1 MTQTYGH
8 PLEDWKQAREEI
20 RCVLIRCVR
29 DDRTITYSEL
39 VCAIHTIALT
49 PRSRKLAEMLN
60 QIVYA
65 EHNAGG
71 GMLSALVVHKTG
83 DRMPG
88 SRFFELA
95 EELGRQVSNKREFWT
110 QERKRVVDYWRGIRE
125 KSERPPMKKILIT
138 GMSGLIGGIL
148 RSHLEAVG
156 GYELTAL
163 NRRPVDGV
171 RTVQADIGDLDAIR
185 PAFEGQDVV
194 VHLAAHVA
202 SEPMEDVVR
211 GNLAGTWN
219 VYEAAR
225 EAGVQRVIFASSG
238 DTIRG
243 IDHDPPYSQ
252 IVAGDYE
259 AVSRWEWPKVTKELV
274 RPRTFYGASKV
285 WGEVLGRVYSADY
298 GLSVLCVRIGSCPA
312 ENRPT
317 NVREFSAWLS
327 HRDVA
332 DILHRCIEAPAD
344 LLYDIFFAVSNNKW
358 NYRDIEHAR
367 RVLGYVPQ
375 DSAEDYRE

>member
-1 MTQTYGH
+1 
-8 PLEDWKQAREEI
+8 
-20 RCVLIRCVR
+20 
-29 DDRTITYSEL
+29 
-39 VCAIHTIALT
+39 
-49 PRSRKLAEMLN
+49 
-60 QIVYA
+60 
-65 EHNAGG
+65 
-71 GMLSALVVHKTG
+71 
-83 DRMPG
+83 
-88 SRFFELA
+88 
-95 EELGRQVSNKREFWT
+95 
-110 QERKRVVDYWRGIRE
+110 
-125 KSERPPMKKILIT
+125 MKKILIT

-148 RSHLEAVG
+148 RSHLESLG

-171 RTVQADIGDLDAIR
+171 RTVQADIVDLEAIR

-225 EAGVQRVIFASSG
+225 EAGVKRVVFASSG

-243 IDHDPPYSQ
+243 VDHDPPYSQ
-252 IVAGDYE
+252 IIAGDYE

-274 RPRTFYGASKV
+274 RPGTIYGASKV

-298 GLSVLCVRIGSCPA
+298 GLSVLCVRIGACPA
-312 ENRPT
+312 ENRPRST
-317 NVREFSAWLS
+317 REFAAWLS

-332 DILHRCIEAPAD
+332 DILHRCIEAPDD
-344 LLYDIFFAVSNNKW
+344 LLYDIFFAVSDNKW

-367 RVLGYVPQ
+367 HVLGYVPQ

>member
-8 PLEDWKQAREEI
+8 PLEEWEQAREEV
-20 RCVLIRCVR
+20 RRLLIQCAK
-29 DDRTITYSEL
+29 DDRTTTYSEL
-39 VCAIHTIALT
+39 VCEIHTIALT
-49 PRSRKLAEMLN
+49 PRSRKLAELLN
-60 QIVYA
+60 QVASA
-65 EHNAGG
+65 EHAAGRG
-71 GMLSALVVHKTG
+71 ILSAVVVSKSRG
-83 DRMPG
+83 IPG
-88 SRFFELA
+88 SGFFKLA
-95 EELGRQVSNKREFWT
+95 EELGEQFSDKREFWNK
-110 QERKRVVDYWRGIRE
+110 ERNRVVDYWRGVRKE
-125 KSERPPMKKILIT
+125 SERRPMKKVLIT

-148 RSHLEAVG
+148 RSHLETLG

-171 RTVQADIGDLDAIR
+171 RTVQADIGDLAAIR
-185 PAFEGQDVV
+185 PAFDGQDVV

-202 SEPMEDVVR
+202 SEPMDDVVR

-225 EAGVQRVIFASSG
+225 EAGVKRVIFASSG

-259 AVSRWEWPKVTKELV
+259 AASRWEWPKVTKELV

-312 ENRPT
+312 ENRPRD
-317 NVREFSAWLS
+317 VREFSAWLS

>member
-1 MTQTYGH
+1 MTETFDH
-8 PLEDWKQAREEI
+8 PLTLWEEAKEEARQI
-20 RCVLIRCVR
+20 LIQCAKE
-29 DDRTITYSEL
+29 DRTIAPGEL
-39 VCAIHTIALT
+39 VHEIRTISLA
-49 PRSRKLAEMLN
+49 PRSPALFEMLD
-60 QIVYA
+60 QIAFAEYA
-65 EHNAGG
+65 VGRG
-71 GMLSALVVHKTG
+71 ILTVMVVAKG
-83 DRMPG
+83 RGMPG
-88 SRFFELA
+88 PGFYKFALRIGLK
-95 EELGRQVSNKREFWT
+95 VKDKREFYI
-110 QERKRVVDYWRGIRE
+110 QERMRVVSYWQGVQE
-125 KSERPPMKKILIT
+125 DCEGQPMKKILIT

-148 RSHLEAVG
+148 RSHLETLG

-171 RTVQADIGDLDAIR
+171 RTIQADIGDIESIR

-202 SEPMEDVVR
+202 SEPMDDVVR

-225 EAGVQRVIFASSG
+225 EAGVKRVVFASSG

-243 IDHDPPYSQ
+243 VDHDPPYSQ
-252 IVAGDYE
+252 IIAGDYE
-259 AVSRWEWPKVTKELV
+259 AVSRWEWPKVTKDLV
-274 RPRTFYGASKV
+274 RPGTIYGASKV

-298 GLSVLCVRIGSCPA
+298 GLSVLCVRIGACPA
-312 ENRPT
+312 ANRPT
-317 NVREFSAWLS
+317 TVREKAAWVS

-332 DILHRCIEAPAD
+332 DVLHRCIDAPDD
-344 LLYDIFFAVSNNKW
+344 LLYDIFFAVSNNRW

-375 DSAEDYRE
+375 DSAEDYMD

>member
-1 MTQTYGH
+1 MTRTYGH
-8 PLEDWKQAREEI
+8 STEVWDKAKEEARQI
-20 RCVLIRCVR
+20 LIQCAKE
-29 DDRTITYSEL
+29 DRTIAPGEL
-39 VCAIHTIALT
+39 VREIHTISLT
-49 PRSRKLAEMLN
+49 PRSRALFEMLDQIALAE
-60 QIVYA
+60 YA
-65 EHNAGG
+65 AGRG
-71 GMLSALVVHKTG
+71 ILTVMVVGKG
-83 DRMPG
+83 KGIPG
-88 SRFFELA
+88 PGFYKFVLRIGLKYT
-95 EELGRQVSNKREFWT
+95 NKREFYI
-110 QERKRVVDYWRGIRE
+110 QERIRVVDYWQGVQDDC
-125 KSERPPMKKILIT
+125 ERRTMKKILIT

-148 RSHLEAVG
+148 RSHLESEG
-156 GYELTAL
+156 DYELTAL

-171 RTVQADIGDLDAIR
+171 RTIQADIGDLDSIR

-225 EAGVQRVIFASSG
+225 EAGVKRVVFASSG

-243 IDHDPPYSQ
+243 VDLDPPYSQ
-252 IVAGDYE
+252 IIAGDYS
-259 AVSRWEWPKVTKELV
+259 AVSRWEWPKVTKDLV
-274 RPRTFYGASKV
+274 RPGTIYGASKV

-298 GLSVLCVRIGSCPA
+298 GLSVLCVRIGACPEA
-312 ENRPT
+312 NRPT
-317 NVREFSAWLS
+317 SVREKAAWVS

-332 DILHRCIEAPAD
+332 DVLHRCIDAPDD
-344 LLYDIFFAVSNNKW
+344 LLYDIFFAVSNNRW

-375 DSAEDYRE
+375 DSAEDYP

>member
-1 MTQTYGH
+1 MTETYGH
-8 PLEDWKQAREEI
+8 PLILWEKAKEEARLILIQCAKEDRTKTYTELADEI
-20 RCVLIRCVR
+20 RTIRLSR
-29 DDRTITYSEL
+29 QSDPLGEL
-39 VCAIHTIALT
+39 
-49 PRSRKLAEMLN
+49 LN
-60 QIVYA
+60 QIATA
-65 EHNAGG
+65 EFHSGRGILTA
-71 GMLSALVVHKTG
+71 VVVRKWE
-83 DRMPG
+83 RMPG
-88 SRFFELA
+88 QGFFKFAAKHGFRFT
-95 EELGRQVSNKREFWT
+95 NKREFWKK
-110 QERKRVVDYWRGIRE
+110 EYNRVVDYWQRID
-125 KSERPPMKKILIT
+125 KQHERQQMKKILIT

-148 RSHLEAVG
+148 RSHLETLG

-171 RTVQADIGDLDAIR
+171 RTIQADIGDLASIR

-225 EAGVQRVIFASSG
+225 EAGVKRVVFASSG

-243 IDHDPPYSQ
+243 VDHDPPYSQ
-252 IVAGDYE
+252 IIAGDYE
-259 AVSRWEWPKVTKELV
+259 AVSRWEWPKVTKDLV
-274 RPRTFYGASKV
+274 RPGTIYGASKV

-298 GLSVLCVRIGSCPA
+298 GLSVLCVRIGACPA
-312 ENRPT
+312 ANRPT
-317 NVREFSAWLS
+317 TVREKAAWVS

-332 DILHRCIEAPAD
+332 DVLHRCIDAPDD
-344 LLYDIFFAVSNNKW
+344 LLYDIFFAVSNNRW
-358 NYRDIEHAR
+358 NYRDIEHAH

-375 DSAEDYRE
+375 DSAEDYME

>member
-1 MTQTYGH
+1 MTETYGH
-8 PLEDWKQAREEI
+8 PLTLWEEAKEEARQILIQCAKENRTIAALELVREI
-20 RCVLIRCVR
+20 RTL
-29 DDRTITYSEL
+29 SFS
-39 VCAIHTIALT
+39 
-49 PRSRKLAEMLN
+49 PRSRAFSEMLN
-60 QIVYA
+60 QIAFAEYA
-65 EHNAGG
+65 AGRG
-71 GMLSALVVHKTG
+71 ILTVMVVAKG
-83 DRMPG
+83 RGMPG
-88 SRFFELA
+88 PGFFTFALEISLRFT
-95 EELGRQVSNKREFWT
+95 NKREFCT
-110 QERKRVVDYWRGIRE
+110 QERIRVVDYWQGVQE
-125 KSERPPMKKILIT
+125 DCERRDMKKILIT
-138 GMSGLIGGIL
+138 GMSGLIGGIRVL
-148 RSHLEAVG
+148 RSHLETLG

-259 AVSRWEWPKVTKELV
+259 AASRWEWPKVTKELV

-298 GLSVLCVRIGSCPA
+298 GLLGIEADTFGCAVR
-312 ENRPT
+312 
-317 NVREFSAWLS
+317 S
-327 HRDVA
+327 HRFVPSG
-332 DILHRCIEAPAD
+332 E
-344 LLYDIFFAVSNNKW
+344 SS
-358 NYRDIEHAR
+358 ER
-367 RVLGYVPQ
+367 RPGVRGVVEP
-375 DSAEDYRE
+375 S

>member
-1 MTQTYGH
+1 MTETFGH
-8 PLEDWKQAREEI
+8 PLAVWEKAREEARQI
-20 RCVLIRCVR
+20 LIQCAKE
-29 DDRTITYSEL
+29 DRTLAYSNL
-39 VCAIHTIALT
+39 AKGIVAISLNW
-49 PRSRKLAEMLN
+49 RSREFWEILN
-60 QIVYA
+60 QISSA
-65 EHNAGG
+65 EHAAGR
-71 GMLSALVVHKTG
+71 GMLTAMVVSK
-83 DRMPG
+83 DRGMPG
-88 SRFFELA
+88 KGFFDLA
-95 EELGRQVSNKREFWT
+95 ETLGLRFTNKRDFWT
-110 QERKRVVDYWRGIRE
+110 QERNRVVDYWRGVQEDCQR
-125 KSERPPMKKILIT
+125 RDMKKILIT

-148 RSHLEAVG
+148 RSHLETLG

-171 RTVQADIGDLDAIR
+171 RTVQADIGDLNTIR

-202 SEPMEDVVR
+202 SEPMDDVVR

-225 EAGVQRVIFASSG
+225 EAGVKRVIFASSG

-274 RPRTFYGASKV
+274 RPGTIYGASKV

-312 ENRPT
+312 ENRPRT
-317 NVREFSAWLS
+317 VREFAAWLS

>member
-1 MTQTYGH
+1 MTETFGY
-8 PLEDWKQAREEI
+8 PLLIWEKAREEVRQI
-20 RCVLIRCVR
+20 LIRCAKE
-29 DDRTITYSEL
+29 DRTITSTDLVSE
-39 VCAIHTIALT
+39 IQIISLT
-49 PRSRKLAEMLN
+49 PRSPAFSEILN
-60 QIVYA
+60 QIAFA
-65 EHNAGG
+65 EYTAGRG
-71 GMLSALVVHKTG
+71 ILTVMVVAKGRT
-83 DRMPG
+83 MPG
-88 SRFFELA
+88 PGFIKFALEIGLRFT
-95 EELGRQVSNKREFWT
+95 NKREFCS
-110 QERKRVVDYWRGIRE
+110 QERIRVVDYWQSVQE
-125 KSERPPMKKILIT
+125 DCERRDMQNILIT

-148 RSHLEAVG
+148 RFHLDSLG
-156 GYELTAL
+156 GYQLTAL

-171 RTVQADIGDLDAIR
+171 RTVQADIGDLESIR

-225 EAGVQRVIFASSG
+225 EAGVKRVVFASSG

-243 IDHDPPYSQ
+243 VDHDPPYSQ
-252 IVAGDYE
+252 IIAGDYE
-259 AVSRWEWPKVTKELV
+259 AVSRWEWPKVTKDLV
-274 RPRTFYGASKV
+274 RPGTIYGASKV

-298 GLSVLCVRIGSCPA
+298 GLSVLCVRIGACPA
-312 ENRPT
+312 ANRPT
-317 NVREFSAWLS
+317 TAREKAAWLS

-332 DILHRCIEAPAD
+332 DVLHRCIEAPAD

-367 RVLGYVPQ
+367 RVLGYIPQ
-375 DSAEDYRE
+375 DSAEDFKD

>member
-1 MTQTYGH
+1 
-8 PLEDWKQAREEI
+8 
-20 RCVLIRCVR
+20 
-29 DDRTITYSEL
+29 
-39 VCAIHTIALT
+39 
-49 PRSRKLAEMLN
+49 
-60 QIVYA
+60 
-65 EHNAGG
+65 
-71 GMLSALVVHKTG
+71 
-83 DRMPG
+83 
-88 SRFFELA
+88 
-95 EELGRQVSNKREFWT
+95 
-110 QERKRVVDYWRGIRE
+110 
-125 KSERPPMKKILIT
+125 MKKVLIT

-148 RSHLEAVG
+148 RSHLESIG

-225 EAGVQRVIFASSG
+225 EAGVKRVIFASSG

-259 AVSRWEWPKVTKELV
+259 AASRWEWPKVTKELV
-274 RPRTFYGASKV
+274 RPGTFYGASKV

-312 ENRPT
+312 ENRPR

-332 DILHRCIEAPAD
+332 DILHKCIDAPDD

>member
-1 MTQTYGH
+1 MTRTYGH
-8 PLEDWKQAREEI
+8 TLEEWEQTREEI
-20 RCVLIRCVR
+20 RQVLIQCAR
-29 DDRTITYSEL
+29 DERTITYSEL
-39 VCAIHTIALT
+39 VGMIRTIRFIL
-49 PRSRKLAEMLN
+49 PSSKLWEILN
-60 QIVYA
+60 QIA
-65 EHNAGG
+65 SSEHPAGRG
-71 GMLSALVVHKTG
+71 ILTAVLVSKASG
-83 DRMPG
+83 MPG
-88 SRFFELA
+88 KGFFDFAEKVGLRFTE
-95 EELGRQVSNKREFWT
+95 RRDFWT
-110 QERKRVVDYWRGIRE
+110 QERNRVVNYWQGVNE
-125 KSERPPMKKILIT
+125 DCERPDVKKILIT

-148 RSHLEAVG
+148 RSHLESLG

-171 RTVQADIGDLDAIR
+171 RTVQADIGDLESIR
-185 PAFEGQDVV
+185 PAFDGQDVV

-202 SEPMEDVVR
+202 SEPMDDVVR

-225 EAGVQRVIFASSG
+225 QAGVKRVIFASSG

-243 IDHDPPYSQ
+243 VDHDPPYSQ
-252 IVAGDYE
+252 IIAGDYE

-274 RPRTFYGASKV
+274 RPGTIYGASKV

-298 GLSVLCVRIGSCPA
+298 DLSVLCVRIGACPA
-312 ENRPT
+312 ENRPSST
-317 NVREFSAWLS
+317 REFAAWLS

-332 DILHRCIEAPAD
+332 DILHRCIEAPDD

-367 RVLGYVPQ
+367 HVLGYVPQ
-375 DSAEDYRE
+375 DSAEDYR

>member
-1 MTQTYGH
+1 MRLTS
-8 PLEDWKQAREEI
+8 PASPW
-20 RCVLIRCVR
+20 
-29 DDRTITYSEL
+29 RTS
-39 VCAIHTIALT
+39 CA
-49 PRSRKLAEMLN
+49 
-60 QIVYA
+60 
-65 EHNAGG
+65 
-71 GMLSALVVHKTG
+71 
-83 DRMPG
+83 
-88 SRFFELA
+88 
-95 EELGRQVSNKREFWT
+95 
-110 QERKRVVDYWRGIRE
+110 
-125 KSERPPMKKILIT
+125 
-138 GMSGLIGGIL
+138 
-148 RSHLEAVG
+148 
-156 GYELTAL
+156 
-163 NRRPVDGV
+163 
-171 RTVQADIGDLDAIR
+171 
-185 PAFEGQDVV
+185 
-194 VHLAAHVA
+194 
-202 SEPMEDVVR
+202 

-225 EAGVQRVIFASSG
+225 EAGVKRVIFASSG

-312 ENRPT
+312 ENRPRT
-317 NVREFSAWLS
+317 VREFAAWLS

-375 DSAEDYRE
+375 DSAEEYRE

>member
-1 MTQTYGH
+1 
-8 PLEDWKQAREEI
+8 
-20 RCVLIRCVR
+20 
-29 DDRTITYSEL
+29 
-39 VCAIHTIALT
+39 
-49 PRSRKLAEMLN
+49 
-60 QIVYA
+60 
-65 EHNAGG
+65 
-71 GMLSALVVHKTG
+71 
-83 DRMPG
+83 
-88 SRFFELA
+88 
-95 EELGRQVSNKREFWT
+95 
-110 QERKRVVDYWRGIRE
+110 
-125 KSERPPMKKILIT
+125 MKKVLIT

-148 RSHLEAVG
+148 RSHLETLG

-259 AVSRWEWPKVTKELV
+259 SVSRWEWPKVTKELV

>member
-8 PLEDWKQAREEI
+8 PLKVWEEAREEARQI
-20 RCVLIRCVR
+20 LIQCAK
-29 DDRTITYSEL
+29 DDRTITYREL
-39 VCAIHTIALT
+39 VAEIRTIRLT
-49 PRSRKLAEMLN
+49 PRSRELGEILN
-60 QIVYA
+60 QISSA
-65 EHNAGG
+65 EHAAGRG
-71 GMLSALVVHKTG
+71 ILSAVVVSKSRG
-83 DRMPG
+83 IPG
-88 SRFFELA
+88 SGFFKLA
-95 EELGRQVSNKREFWT
+95 EELGEQFSDKREFWNK
-110 QERKRVVDYWRGIRE
+110 ERNRVVDYWRGVRKE
-125 KSERPPMKKILIT
+125 SERRPMKRILIT

-163 NRRPVDGV
+163 NRRQVEGV
-171 RTVQADIGDLDAIR
+171 RTVQADIGDLESIR
-185 PAFEGQDVV
+185 PAFERQDVV

-225 EAGVQRVIFASSG
+225 EAGVKRVIFASSG

-259 AVSRWEWPKVTKELV
+259 AASRWEWPKVTKELV

-312 ENRPT
+312 ENRPRD
-317 NVREFSAWLS
+317 VREFAAWLS

-332 DILHRCIEAPAD
+332 DILHRCIEAPDD

-375 DSAEDYRE
+375 DSAEDYRD

>member
-29 DDRTITYSEL
+29 DDRTITYAEL
-39 VCAIHTIALT
+39 ASQICTIRLT
-49 PRSRKLAEMLN
+49 PRSRALGEILN
-60 QIVYA
+60 QISSA
-65 EHNAGG
+65 EHAAGRG
-71 GMLSALVVHKTG
+71 ILSAMVVAKSSG
-83 DRMPG
+83 MPG
-88 SRFFELA
+88 QGFFDLA
-95 EELGRQVSNKREFWT
+95 LRLGKQSTNKREFWNK
-110 QERKRVVDYWRGIRE
+110 ERTCVVDSWRGDPE
-125 KSERPPMKKILIT
+125 LSERRSMKKILIT

-148 RSHLEAVG
+148 RSHLETLG

-259 AVSRWEWPKVTKELV
+259 SVSRWEWPKVTKELV